1 MCRGVLFI
9 LGLCPDFWYHPL
21 IRVKRVGF
29 FSLLC
34 PDFWYHP
41 LFKHSPGV
49 WCQILPQDVKT
60 RSNTGT
66 TARTPR
72 DVPRNGHTDKPSPR
86 QRHVTSSN
94 QTRTRPHTIRGQ
106 GQGQGQIITAL
117 PIQSKQK
124 GLGVHTAST
133 ASSSN
138 PSFLAVTSL
147 YTTSSAPLSINRS
160 RPAMKMKMAAPQPIP

>member
-106 GQGQGQIITAL
+106 GQGQIITAL